1 MSKRSE
7 LEALLRAALP
17 LEEGPP
23 VTAEELRGWIGEDVE
38 LIGDLDDLRAVWTVV
53 GALRD
58 PVALRVVDAELEL
71 AARFQ
76 EKLERRR
83 SA

>member
-1 MSKRSE
+1 MSKRDD

-17 LEEGPP
+17 LEEGPE
-23 VTAEELRGWIGEDVE
+23 VTTEELRSWIGEDVE
-38 LIGDLDDLRAVWTVV
+38 SIDDLDDLRAVRTVV

>member
-1 MSKRSE
+1 MSKRDD

-17 LEEGPP
+17 LEEGPE
-23 VTAEELRGWIGEDVE
+23 VTTEELRRWIGEDVE

-76 EKLERRR
+76 EKLEPRR

>member
-1 MSKRSE
+1 MSKRDD

-17 LEEGPP
+17 LEEGPEAT
-23 VTAEELRGWIGEDVE
+23 VEELRGWIGEDVE

-58 PVALRVVDAELEL
+58 PATIRVVDASVEL

-76 EKLERRR
+76 EKLEPRR

>member
-1 MSKRSE
+1 MSKRDD

-17 LEEGPP
+17 LEEGPE
-23 VTAEELRGWIGEDVE
+23 VTTEELRGWIGEDVE

-58 PVALRVVDAELEL
+58 PAAIRVVDALLEL